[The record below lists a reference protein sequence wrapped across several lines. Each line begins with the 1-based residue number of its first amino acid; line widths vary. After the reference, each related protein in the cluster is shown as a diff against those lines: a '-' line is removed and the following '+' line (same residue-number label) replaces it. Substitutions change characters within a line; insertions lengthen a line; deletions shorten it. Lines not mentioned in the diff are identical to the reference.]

1 MRRNFRLGFVAQML
15 THDAA
20 SGDRRLFM
28 NVSTLRPTH
37 IAGAAAIA
45 IGAVLAGRAIWPVT
59 ASGQVLEPA
68 SNVAVN
74 CEPGQQALVRQTI
87 VKGEPHVAIQ
97 CATVPGAGVPI
108 GYGEFGRPYGDPR
121 LVPANYV
128 LPVAPE
134 PARLVTRA
142 PVATRTAAAPRV
154 GETRRSWQKTAL
166 VIGGS
171 AGAGAAIGAIAG
183 GKKGA
188 LIGAAIGGG
197 GAGIYE
203 ATKRR

>member
-1 MRRNFRLGFVAQML
+1 
-15 THDAA
+15 
-20 SGDRRLFM
+20 M
-28 NVSTLRPTH
+28 NMSTLRPTH
-37 IAGAAAIA
+37 VAGAAVIA
-45 IGAVLAGRAIWPVT
+45 IGAMLAGRAVWPAT
-59 ASGQVLEPA
+59 ASGQMLEPA

-74 CEPGQQALVRQTI
+74 CEPGQQALVRQTV

-97 CATVPGAGVPI
+97 CATVTGASVPI
-108 GYGEFGRPYGDPR
+108 GYGPAFGPAYGDPR

-128 LPVAPE
+128 VPAAPA
-134 PARLVTRA
+134 PAHLVTRA
-142 PVATRTAAAPRV
+142 PAATRTAASTRA
-154 GETRRSWQKTAL
+154 GENRRSWQKTAL

-171 AGAGAAIGAIAG
+171 AGAGAGIGAIVG

-203 ATKRR
+203 AIKRR